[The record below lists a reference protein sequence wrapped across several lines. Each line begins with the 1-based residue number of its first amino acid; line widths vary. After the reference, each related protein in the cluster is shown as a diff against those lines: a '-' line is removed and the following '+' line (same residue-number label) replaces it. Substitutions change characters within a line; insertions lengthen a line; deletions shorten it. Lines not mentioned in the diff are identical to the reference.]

1 MYGLVNRALQQLA
14 VAKKG
19 EEAWDEIRRRA
30 GVEDEVF
37 MRMDPYPD
45 ELTYK
50 LVGAASEVLE
60 VPVPALMRQF
70 GRFWMRY
77 TMDEGYGSMLNDL
90 GSTFQ
95 EALSALDSMHAR
107 VSLLYPELQPP
118 NFRVSDVTP
127 DSLTLRYYSHRP
139 GLGQVVH
146 GLVEGLATR
155 FGIEIDV
162 VQVYT
167 REDGHDHDRFDI
179 RILGPL
185 AHAA

>member
-14 VAKKG
+14 CANKG
-19 EEAWDEIRRRA
+19 EAAWDEIRRRA
-30 GVEDEVF
+30 GVKDEVF
-37 MRMDPYPD
+37 MRMDAYPD
-45 ELTYK
+45 EITYK

-77 TMDEGYGSMLNDL
+77 TMDEGYGAMLNDL

-95 EALSALDSMHAR
+95 EALAALDSMHAR
-107 VSLLYPELQPP
+107 VALLYPELKPP
-118 NFRVSDVTP
+118 AFRVSDVTP
-127 DSLTLRYYSHRP
+127 DSVSLQYYSHRP

-155 FGIEIDV
+155 FGIEVDV

-167 REDGHDHDRFDI
+167 REDGHDHDRFNI
-179 RILGPL
+179 RIVGPL